1 MRENASVKPQLI
13 ATLVAGL
20 SVGMASAQS
29 SVVFSVSAS
38 NGNGSASWSVSAQ
51 DLGGLVP
58 TDLSSPV
65 DWTLEA
71 PVELRDD
78 ETGELIAILD
88 GANAGLDPELN
99 ASNNTSGGASVTL
112 GADPAIN
119 LSFAVIA
126 GAADTTFNISSAE
139 IMINPALINVMGSA
153 TAAISLT
160 DANGDGVATMTGLVE
175 GSTVGPAGRDIA
187 GAAVPPAS
195 MYGAFF
201 DDDTSGDNLITP
213 FAFLIDSPVTTATT
227 TSIEESFPATPPQM
241 TNIPTEP
248 IEAISTQFS
257 FTLSAGD
264 LASGTS
270 RFTLNGELVPA
281 PSGAAAI
288 LLACG
293 VIGHGR
299 RRR

>member
-1 MRENASVKPQLI
+1 MKPQLI

-20 SVGMASAQS
+20 SVGIASAQS

-38 NGNGSASWSVSAQ
+38 NGNGSASFSVSAG
-51 DLGGLVP
+51 DMDGLVP
-58 TDLSSPV
+58 ADLSSPV
-65 DWTLEA
+65 DWTLES

-78 ETGELIAILD
+78 ETGELIAVLD

-99 ASNNTSGGASVTL
+99 ASNNSSASSNSTL
-112 GADPAIN
+112 GADPEIN
-119 LSFAVIA
+119 LSFSVIA

-139 IMINPALINVMGSA
+139 IMINPAQENVEGQA
-153 TAAISLT
+153 TAGITLT
-160 DANGDGVATMTGLVE
+160 DGNGDGDATMTGLVE
-175 GSTVGPAGRDIA
+175 GSAIGPAGRTIA
-187 GAAVPPAS
+187 GSPTPPTS
-195 MYGAFF
+195 IYGAFF
-201 DDDTSGDNLITP
+201 DDDTSDTEITP

-227 TSIEESFPATPPQM
+227 TAIEESEPPTPPDFA
-241 TNIPTEP
+241 NITGFDP

-270 RFTLNGELVPA
+270 RFTLNGDLVPA

-288 LLACG
+288 LFACG